1 MKKKLLFL
9 SLFVVNTLAFAQCK
23 IIGKPNITINEVAQ
37 YTVDVDSRCSNC
49 YEWRNLDNN
58 LVIMNNENQKTV
70 TVKGTGVGSGV
81 LSVDVPTIEG
91 SVRCTFP
98 VNISYSGGSAPVMSN
113 SSDCDINIREVRD
126 VIMSDDAIA
135 FFPDLNDDNYRYYWM
150 IEYLSGETMTSV
162 EKVPQFPFNKTSMRL
177 KTVKLRVTSR
187 TCLKEYTKT
196 YTASNINQEEIDCDI
211 SIKDFKEV
219 RVSDDILAFF
229 PSSTMNNYAYT
240 WEVSYY
246 NGETRT
252 SKEKVPQF
260 PANKTTMRVKTVKL
274 KVQSKKCLKEYTKE
288 YTKEAI

>member
-1 MKKKLLFL
+1 
-9 SLFVVNTLAFAQCK
+9 
-23 IIGKPNITINEVAQ
+23 
-37 YTVDVDSRCSNC
+37 
-49 YEWRNLDNN
+49 
-58 LVIMNNENQKTV
+58 
-70 TVKGTGVGSGV
+70 
-81 LSVDVPTIEG
+81 
-91 SVRCTFP
+91 
-98 VNISYSGGSAPVMSN
+98 
-113 SSDCDINIREVRD
+113 
-126 VIMSDDAIA
+126 
-135 FFPDLNDDNYRYYWM
+135 
-150 IEYLSGETMTSV
+150 MTSV